1 MEPKIRAVRRAELT
15 QVYELL
21 NLVFATKEGSPVR
34 FAAQTEHDSTFRL
47 RHGRV
52 AVVDGR
58 VVGYVRIFARTM
70 LIAGT
75 PVLVGGIGSVATHPD
90 ARSHG
95 IATALLEDAI
105 AEMHRSGMAA
115 SFLFTGIPGFYERV
129 GYQIVREPSFTADAR
144 EVAGL
149 ADAGSWDVRPMSDA
163 DVPGVVALYRRAI
176 AGSTGAIVRTART
189 WRDPQAWLDED
200 DGGCLV
206 AVRDGVVS
214 GYIRSRCRSY
224 GHAVL
229 EAECS
234 PGQEGAIAALL
245 AAVGQRAVA
254 HGERIIALA
263 PDAHPLAAAL
273 RSLASTVETMDV
285 EHPMMVQALDVRGK
299 PLRSEPVRW
308 WNTDRI

>member
-1 MEPKIRAVRRAELT
+1 MKPTIRAALRSELH

-21 NLVFATKEGSPVR
+21 ALVFADKEGTPLR
-34 FAAQTEHDSTFRL
+34 FPAQTERDSTFRL
-47 RHGRV
+47 RHARV

-70 LIAGT
+70 LIAGPSVPT
-75 PVLVGGIGSVATHPD
+75 GGIGSVATHPA

-105 AEMHRSGMAA
+105 AEMRRAQMAA

-129 GYQIVREPSFTADAR
+129 GYRIVHEPQFTAEPRD
-144 EVAGL
+144 VAGL
-149 ADAGSWDVRPMSDA
+149 GHIGVWDVRPLTDS
-163 DVPGVVALYRRAI
+163 DVPGVLAIHHRAI
-176 AGSTGAIVRTART
+176 AGSTGALVRTART
-189 WRDPQAWLDED
+189 WRDAQAWLDED

-206 AVRDGVVS
+206 AEREGTVA

-229 EAECS
+229 EAECMT
-234 PGQEGAIAALL
+234 GAEGAILALL
-245 AAVGQRAVA
+245 SAVGRRAVE

-263 PDAHPLAAAL
+263 PDAHPLATAL
-273 RSLASTVETMDV
+273 RSLPSTIETMDV
-285 EHPMMVQALDVRGK
+285 EHPMMALALDVRGE
-299 PLRSEPVRW
+299 PLQSEPLRW